1 MNTKGNQRAV
11 ETENRIKYVFL
22 NLLKEKDIS
31 RISVSEICKRAA
43 IHRTTF
49 YVHYKDV
56 ADLMEHL
63 VAEMYQQIIG
73 MFVEDGKGL
82 RANGFRQLF
91 ELIQKHRAF
100 FCVYMDA
107 LGKLNLTYDK
117 LPTELQDNID
127 RLVPIMGYAS
137 REELIYHQ
145 TFFTEGLSAVIRR
158 WIKRGC
164 MESPEEMERI
174 VVSEYRP
181 NRSLFQPDENQ
192 GNNIGGDYRIC

>member
-1 MNTKGNQRAV
+1 MNTKGNQRTIQ
-11 ETENRIKYVFL
+11 TENKIKGVFL

-31 RISVSEICKRAA
+31 RISVSEICKRAE

-73 MFVEDGKGL
+73 LFVEEKKGM

-91 ELIQKHRAF
+91 ELIQRHRAF
-100 FCVYMDA
+100 FCAYMDA
-107 LGKLNLTYDK
+107 LGELNLTYDK
-117 LPTELQDNID
+117 LPAELQANID
-127 RLVPIMGYAS
+127 RIIPIMGFAS
-137 REELIYHQ
+137 KEELMYHH

-158 WIKRGC
+158 WIRRGC
-164 MESPEEMERI
+164 QESPEEMERI
-174 VVSEYRP
+174 VVSEYKP
-181 NRSLFQPDENQ
+181 NMSLFPSDLQ
-192 GNNIGGDYRIC
+192 